1 MGSTPSIVVE
11 YSQRKDMA
19 RKKSRPIRLAHVR
32 TTVVAKKKKEIHYVK
47 PPERHRL
54 YTVRQIWQVNRFD
67 EVDEDLWEEV
77 MAWEWQP
84 DGLLVPH
91 TPGREPDIGEHA
103 HIHPVYGF
111 QCICMNWRD
120 EN

>member
-19 RKKSRPIRLAHVR
+19 RQKPKSMRSSLVR
-32 TTVVAKKKKEIHYVK
+32 ATVTAKKKHYVK
-47 PPERHRL
+47 SPERHSN
-54 YTVRQIWQVNRFD
+54 YTVRDIWQVNRFD
-67 EVDEDLWEEV
+67 EVEIDLWEEV

-91 TPGREPDIGEHA
+91 TPGRDPDIGEHVFF
-103 HIHPVYGF
+103 HPQHHVSL
-111 QCICMNWRD
+111 ISMNVRP